1 MIPWVLLL
9 LTLIEA
15 LRSTA
20 ASHEHH
26 NHEWRHPLRRGSC
39 DMLSPADT
47 TLGTSITTSTSTMS
61 MGITENATTESG
73 SSPTATSPSGG
84 STSSIE
90 SASGFTPNGKKAG
103 TSSGNAY
110 SILESHIGWW
120 YDWSPNPTW
129 TGAPI
134 PVPMLWGGG
143 SADDT
148 DASRFAAF
156 KRITSAPLYMLGFEE
171 PDCASGG
178 GSAGMSVAEGVQI
191 WEQYI
196 APFKEKGT
204 KLGSPSMCKQAA
216 ETWLNQF
223 SQQISTDWDLTTVSD
238 FSDWIF
244 LLRN

>member
-1 MIPWVLLL
+1 
-9 LTLIEA
+9 
-15 LRSTA
+15 
-20 ASHEHH
+20 
-26 NHEWRHPLRRGSC
+26 
-39 DMLSPADT
+39 
-47 TLGTSITTSTSTMS
+47 MS

-120 YDWSPNPTW
+120 YDWSPNPTS
-129 TGAPI
+129 TGSPI
-134 PVPMLWGGG
+134 PRPHALG
-143 SADDT
+143 
-148 DASRFAAF
+148 
-156 KRITSAPLYMLGFEE
+156 ITSAPQYMLGFEE

-178 GSAGMSVAEGVQI
+178 GSAGMSVAEGMQI

-223 SQQISTDWDLTTVSD
+223 SQQISTDWDFTTVHVNKNNMIGVKADLDHYASYD
-238 FSDWIF
+238 KPLWVTEFACVDDVNGFTPCTDQEEINDYINQIVDLFQTDS
-244 LLRN
+244 RVAAYAYR